1 MTDSNFP
8 WPKRIRALLAVVTML
23 VVIAV
28 VMRWNK
34 YVSAKNE
41 TGLAGTSEVVKQ
53 LENENGESVGKIQ
66 LKDPSR

>member
-1 MTDSNFP
+1 
-8 WPKRIRALLAVVTML
+8 ML